1 MSRTWLAVL
10 RLTAFG
16 AVTLVAAPL
25 QVIALALRIP
35 LRETVPQAYHRLCCR
50 LMGLRLEVMGT
61 PSLTKPTLFIANHSS
76 YLDIPVLGA
85 LIRGSFV
92 AKTEVAGWPVFGWLA
107 KLQRTVFVERKPR
120 RVRDQTNTM
129 LARLKAADSLVLFPE
144 GTSSDGN
151 RTLPFKSGLF
161 AVANLAVDGEA
172 LTVQPVSITCTRLDG
187 IPLGRRM
194 RGFYAWYGDMDM
206 LPHLWRM
213 AGLGRLTVA
222 VVFHPPVTADAA
234 GSRKALARL
243 CYEHVS
249 AGVAAANAG
258 RQPLPVA
265 A

>member
-1 MSRTWLAVL
+1 MSRAWLAVL

-35 LRETVPQAYHRLCCR
+35 LRETVPRTYHRLCCR

-120 RVRDQTNTM
+120 RVRDQTNTI
-129 LARLKAADSLVLFPE
+129 LARLKAADSLILFPE

-187 IPLGRRM
+187 IPLG
-194 RGFYAWYGDMDM
+194 
-206 LPHLWRM
+206 WRM
-213 AGLGRLTVA
+213 AGLGRRTVV